1 MKSKAWSSPRRGKR
15 PVSLFSGYLQF
26 YCLTNARGSLP
37 WCREPAHTEEPR
49 TQLRMAAEAPD
60 GVCRSRGGNAPGSE
74 AVPVLGGPL
83 PLAHRWPSGGLGSV
97 PRPRSIR
104 VARGTSGGLWEP
116 LDLTSDLGKALT
128 RRKDTASSRV
138 GPRCPP
144 PFPAPSASRR
154 GQGGG
159 RRPDGLGRAPSHG
172 FYCQYNFAQEFF
184 ESDVLNTNIFNAQL

>member
-83 PLAHRWPSGGLGSV
+83 PLARRWPSGGLGSV

-138 GPRCPP
+138 GPAARRLPRPP
-144 PFPAPSASRR
+144 RPPGAGR
-154 GQGGG
+154 GAAGGPTAWG
-159 RRPDGLGRAPSHG
+159 GHLAMVST
-172 FYCQYNFAQEFF
+172 
-184 ESDVLNTNIFNAQL
+184 VNTILHKSSLKVTF

>member
-1 MKSKAWSSPRRGKR
+1 MPGAPCPGAGSQHTQRSPAPSSGWLLR
-15 PVSLFSGYLQF
+15 L
-26 YCLTNARGSLP
+26 
-37 WCREPAHTEEPR
+37 R
-49 TQLRMAAEAPD
+49 TVFAEAEAGLVETPRAL
-60 GVCRSRGGNAPGSE
+60 RSCPCW
-74 AVPVLGGPL
+74 GPL
-83 PLAHRWPSGGLGSV
+83 PLARRWPSGGLGSV

-104 VARGTSGGLWEP
+104 VARGTGGGLWEP

-138 GPRCPP
+138 GPRCLPP
-144 PFPAPSASRR
+144 SPAPSSSRC